1 MMPGSRFA
9 RIVMI
14 VVAIFVAIGL
24 VLSAVIAPMTL

>member
-14 VVAIFVAIGL
+14 VVAVFVILGL
-24 VLSAVIAPMTL
+24 VMSAVLAPMAL

>member
-14 VVAIFVAIGL
+14 VVAVLVALGL
-24 VLSAVIAPMTL
+24 ILSAIAVPASF